1 MGFWGGGLNEDLWEE
16 MCRSQVAQITHF
28 NIHYSFCGKDYS
40 KGDGIHPVE
49 IATILCVEDLTLHG
63 NAYSWDCTFK

>member
-1 MGFWGGGLNEDLWEE
+1 MQEPSSTDNTFYYSLW
-16 MCRSQVAQITHF
+16 
-28 NIHYSFCGKDYS
+28 FCGEKIT